1 MAMGMGCCSAMVH
14 TLGRV
19 QTRENGESTSTK
31 RVPELKTTIL
41 SADHVKKRPLG

>member
-31 RVPELKTTIL
+31 RVSELNTTICP
-41 SADHVKKRPLG
+41 AGFAKEMITW